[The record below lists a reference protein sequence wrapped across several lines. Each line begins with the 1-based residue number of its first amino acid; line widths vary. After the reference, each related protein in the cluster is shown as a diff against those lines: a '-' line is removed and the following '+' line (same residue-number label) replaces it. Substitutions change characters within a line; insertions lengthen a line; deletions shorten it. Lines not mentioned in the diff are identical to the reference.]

1 MKKLAAAVLLAATST
16 LSFAQTLVL
25 KADRLIDVENGKLI
39 SNAVVVIEDDTIVAA
54 GEARKVTFSKDSKII
69 ELGDYT
75 LLPGLMDMH
84 VHLTSD
90 ATKHGYKRLADSLP
104 RVTLTGVKH
113 AEATLMAGFTTVRNV
128 GAPGFADVA
137 LRDAI
142 NDGDITGP
150 RMFVAGPSL
159 GVTGGHC
166 DNNLLPYEYHTVS
179 EGVADGPW
187 AVREKVRRNIK
198 YGATVIKFCGTGG
211 VLSKGTKVGVQ
222 QYTFEEMQ
230 ALVDEA
236 HMRGLTVATHA
247 HGTEGIK
254 TAIKAGVDSV
264 EHVSLLDDEAINLA
278 LKHGTYFSMDIYVTE
293 YILSEGAKAGIL
305 EESLAKERI
314 VGQRQRDNF
323 AKAVKAGVK
332 MVFGSD
338 AGVYPHGD
346 NGKQFARMVKFG
358 MTPMQ
363 AIQASTINAATL
375 LKQQEVLG
383 SLSEGK
389 KADIVGVKGNP
400 LDDISLLENVGL
412 VVKDGQ
418 IVKSLAM

>member
-247 HGTEGIK
+247 HGTDGIK

-264 EHVSLLDDEAINLA
+264 EHVSLLDDEAIKLA
-278 LKHGTYFSMDIYVTE
+278 LKHGTYFSMDIYV
-293 YILSEGAKAGIL
+293 
-305 EESLAKERI
+305 
-314 VGQRQRDNF
+314 
-323 AKAVKAGVK
+323 
-332 MVFGSD
+332 
-338 AGVYPHGD
+338 
-346 NGKQFARMVKFG
+346 
-358 MTPMQ
+358 
-363 AIQASTINAATL
+363 
-375 LKQQEVLG
+375 
-383 SLSEGK
+383 
-389 KADIVGVKGNP
+389 
-400 LDDISLLENVGL
+400 
-412 VVKDGQ
+412 
-418 IVKSLAM
+418 